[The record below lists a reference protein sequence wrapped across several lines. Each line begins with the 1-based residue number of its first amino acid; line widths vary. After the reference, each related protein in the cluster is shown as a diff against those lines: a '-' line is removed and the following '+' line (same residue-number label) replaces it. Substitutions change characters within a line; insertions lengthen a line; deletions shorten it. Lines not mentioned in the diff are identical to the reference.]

1 MVGRLLSYW
10 EVYFQGRT
18 VKLRGCSWWFFH
30 VVWGSLSHPTCC
42 LQLRDMKHHK
52 RKWLGRIWSNYSDLT
67 RPHPKWWFSK
77 GSPLISGK
85 SRWVKYYNLA
95 RRMVMVGVFSYSVVF
110 NRCFGHVVLPFI
122 LGHSVMFTFF
132 CLADETPFKVWI
144 CLEPLQS
151 LDGWNPGRQSP
162 GITKNS

>member
-1 MVGRLLSYW
+1 MMLAPTAGHEAPQT
-10 EVYFQGRT
+10 EVTWKDGYG
-18 VKLRGCSWWFFH
+18 
-30 VVWGSLSHPTCC
+30 
-42 LQLRDMKHHK
+42 
-52 RKWLGRIWSNYSDLT
+52 WSC
-67 RPHPKWWFSK
+67 
-77 GSPLISGK
+77 
-85 SRWVKYYNLA
+85 
-95 RRMVMVGVFSYSVVF
+95 F

-122 LGHSVMFTFF
+122 LGHSVMFAFF